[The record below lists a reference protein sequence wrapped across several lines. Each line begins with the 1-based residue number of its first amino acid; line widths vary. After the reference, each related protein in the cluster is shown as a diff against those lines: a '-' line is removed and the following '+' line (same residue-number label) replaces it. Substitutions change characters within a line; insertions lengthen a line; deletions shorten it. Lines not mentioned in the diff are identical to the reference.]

1 MLKTRTRTVRQENLH
16 DKHKLPVDQAEFH
29 AAVCV
34 PDTVWSAISQYAKVY
49 QIVQLIPS
57 QRITSYS

>member
-16 DKHKLPVDQAEFH
+16 DKHKLDQAEFH

-34 PDTVWSAISQYAKVY
+34 SDTIWSAISQYAKVY